1 MSIMEESY
9 SKKSINSNSYDD
21 GEDSLESLLSCK
33 SVNIFTD
40 QEGIEKVWKLII
52 EQNEMKKDAE
62 FSINGMGEQITEL
75 QGLGDELFKFKELC
89 VGMVAKAQE
98 DLK

>member
-1 MSIMEESY
+1 LALKNRETRYRIPSIAKLGLEMSIMEESY

-75 QGLGDELFKFKELC
+75 
-89 VGMVAKAQE
+89 
-98 DLK
+98 